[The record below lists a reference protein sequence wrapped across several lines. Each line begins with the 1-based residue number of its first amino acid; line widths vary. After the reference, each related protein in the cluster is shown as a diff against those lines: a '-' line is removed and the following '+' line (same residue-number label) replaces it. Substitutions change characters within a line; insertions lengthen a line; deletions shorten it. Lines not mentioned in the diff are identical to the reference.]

1 MSPCPQN
8 LCTGG
13 DAVWCLASAL
23 QDFGYGIDTG
33 KLNRIFATHCAYSG
47 NCDIDWKAVESV
59 GAVRF
64 VGTQELHYN
73 QACTNLFHRYVL
85 IALVRTAGNRPVLV
99 TSCDGLGNYRV
110 RDPRNQRVIVNQLEV
125 STFITFA

>member
-33 KLNRIFATHCAYSG
+33 KLNRIFATH
-47 NCDIDWKAVESV
+47 
-59 GAVRF
+59 GA
-64 VGTQELHYN
+64 QELQFN
-73 QACTNLFHRYVL
+73 QAGTNLFHRYVL

-110 RDPRNQRVIVNQLEV
+110 RDPRNQRGIVNQLEV